1 MQQFKLSPEK
11 NKAEND
17 KKKLYMKRCR
27 EAESTNKAATRK
39 SNDKA
44 STKRK
49 RETKSTD
56 AAATQKATNKI
67 YMSAL
72 RKRRRQ
78 CQLQDDEMQNAIEH
92 AMKEAKQILQR
103 TQNPTNP
110 HSHKAIVCI
119 ICDRFIIGTEKIHKL
134 SRNQISQHSNRLSV
148 KTYETYYGVELK
160 DELRKQY
167 EVNDD
172 LLRNLLLSTRSRK
185 YRNGYATCS
194 CCFKGMCQTLIN
206 KKTPPKYAI
215 ANGYVIGSFPREI
228 QFTTKDGK
236 RKKGQSNSMR

>member
-1 MQQFKLSPEK
+1 MT
-11 NKAEND
+11 
-17 KKKLYMKRCR
+17 RCR
-27 EAESTNKAATRK
+27 EAESTDNAATRK
-39 SNDKA
+39 SNNKA
-44 STKRK
+44 SKKRK
-49 RETKSTD
+49 RQTKITD
-56 AAATQKATNKI
+56 AAATRKATNKI

-119 ICDRFIIGTEKIHKL
+119 ICDWFIIGTEKIHKL

-160 DELRKQY
+160 NELKKQY
-167 EVNDD
+167 QVNDD
-172 LLRNLLLSTRSRK
+172 KLRNLLLSTRSRK
-185 YRNGYATCS
+185 YCNGHATCA
-194 CCFKGMCQTLIN
+194 CCYKGMCQILTN
-206 KKTPPKYAI
+206 KKHRPNMP
-215 ANGYVIGSFPREI
+215 
-228 QFTTKDGK
+228 
-236 RKKGQSNSMR
+236 

>member
-17 KKKLYMKRCR
+17 KKKLYMKRCC
-27 EAESTNKAATRK
+27 EAESTDKAATRK

-44 STKRK
+44 LKKRK
-49 RETKSTD
+49 RQTESTD
-56 AAATQKATNKI
+56 AAVTRKATNKI

-160 DELRKQY
+160 NELR
-167 EVNDD
+167 
-172 LLRNLLLSTRSRK
+172 
-185 YRNGYATCS
+185 
-194 CCFKGMCQTLIN
+194 
-206 KKTPPKYAI
+206 
-215 ANGYVIGSFPREI
+215 
-228 QFTTKDGK
+228 
-236 RKKGQSNSMR
+236 

>member
-1 MQQFKLSPEK
+1 
-11 NKAEND
+11 
-17 KKKLYMKRCR
+17 MKRCH

-44 STKRK
+44 SKKRK
-49 RETKSTD
+49 RQTKSTD

-134 SRNQISQHSNRLSV
+134 SSYQISQHSNRLSV

-167 EVNDD
+167 KVNDN
-172 LLRNLLLSTRSRK
+172 LLRNLLLSTQSRM
-185 YRNGYATCS
+185 YHNGYATYA
-194 CCFKGMCQTLIN
+194 CCYKGMCQSLTIQKN
-206 KKTPPKYAI
+206 TTQICHSKWFCYWI
-215 ANGYVIGSFPREI
+215 SSNG
-228 QFTTKDGK
+228 
-236 RKKGQSNSMR
+236 N